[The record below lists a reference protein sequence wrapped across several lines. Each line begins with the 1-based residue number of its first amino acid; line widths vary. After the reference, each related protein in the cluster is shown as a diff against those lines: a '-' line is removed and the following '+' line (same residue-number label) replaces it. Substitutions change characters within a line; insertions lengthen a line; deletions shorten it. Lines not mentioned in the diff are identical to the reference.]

1 MDKKRLKILIVT
13 HDFPP
18 LNKMGS
24 LRTFSWAKY
33 WSKMGH
39 EICVLTT
46 NKEWFD
52 GNLNLNID
60 PIDIEIVKVEEV
72 SYLPIKI
79 LTKPKSR
86 EKLEVTYSQ
95 SNNSLYIDEIKN
107 LLRKLRRYVG
117 STFDVHDIWILPAV
131 RKALEIYKN
140 WSYEVIVSSYGPQA
154 SHIVAGI
161 LRRLLNVFWVADY
174 RDLWYGNHIFFGK
187 WPFPIIEKNI
197 EDYFVKK
204 ADLITVISDPFK
216 ERFISRFGDKVVTIE
231 NGFDHEELKNIENK
245 EFFPKDGKIRLV
257 YTGTIYPQKR
267 DPSPLFEAINILR
280 NLGFEVDK
288 KLEVIFY
295 GNDLGNL
302 RELIKEYKV
311 GNIVKTPGFVDR
323 ITSLQAQ
330 RSADGLIFLEWEDP
344 SANGVLTG
352 KLFEYM
358 FSGRPIIGIGV
369 SSKTTSGKLIEVSGT
384 GIALG
389 RDSTKIAEVLKKIID
404 GERINYSP
412 SQEYLN
418 RYTRKALAEKM
429 LREIILRLD
438 HY

>member
-1 MDKKRLKILIVT
+1 MDEKRLKILIVT
-13 HDFPP
+13 HYFPP
-18 LNKMGS
+18 LNKVGS

-33 WSKMGH
+33 WSRMGH
-39 EICVLTT
+39 NICVLTT
-46 NKEWFD
+46 KKEWFD

-60 PIDIEIVKVEEV
+60 PIDIETIKVEEV

-79 LTKPKSR
+79 LSKPKSR
-86 EKLEVTYSQ
+86 EKQELTYSQ
-95 SNNSLYIDEIKN
+95 SNNSLYIDEMKN
-107 LLRKLRRYVG
+107 LLRKLRRYIG
-117 STFDVHDIWILPAV
+117 STLDIHDLWILPAV

-161 LRRLLNVFWVADY
+161 LKRLLHVFWVADY
-174 RDLWYGNHIFFGK
+174 RDLWYGNHIFSGK
-187 WPFPIIEKNI
+187 WPFSIIEKNI

-204 ADLITVISDPFK
+204 ADLITVVSDPLREK
-216 ERFISRFGDKVVTIE
+216 LISRFGDKVVTIE
-231 NGFDHEELKNIENK
+231 NGFDHEEIKNIENK

-280 NLGFEVDK
+280 NIGFEVDK

-369 SSKTTSGKLIEVSGT
+369 SSKTAPGKLIEVSGT

-389 RDSTKIAEVLKKIID
+389 RDSMKIAEMLRKLLS

-418 RYTRKALAEKM
+418 KYTREVLAEKM
-429 LREIILRLD
+429 LKEIIKGIEK
-438 HY
+438 